1 MLCRA
6 TRPRFFLTLG
16 FFLHVMYIF
25 FPLRTTRQC
34 SHILL
39 TEALTFMVVA
49 SRHLFLSFLA
59 LGFVLEYWSTGV
71 PGSRRGF
78 CLFCFWF
85 GVRPWAQN
93 EIRLLVNPN
102 PKKRGFRQRRK
113 KKFGASILEKSHYGI
128 VRIVLLTV
136 FPSYSLCRQQ
146 LRKTPRSRKPP
157 RSRKRYRES
166 SKICKIPFSPIL

>member
-102 PKKRGFRQRRK
+102 PKKRGFRQD
-113 KKFGASILEKSHYGI
+113 LEKKVWCFNFGKI
-128 VRIVLLTV
+128 PLRDCTDCT
-136 FPSYSLCRQQ
+136 SYSLCRQQ

-157 RSRKRYRES
+157 RSRKRYRGS